1 MSEEIKKRSLEL
13 HNKHKGKICIR
24 SKVPIETADDLALA
38 YTPGVAEPSLQIA
51 KDKNKVYDYT
61 AKGNLVAVVS
71 NGTAVLGL
79 GDIGPEA
86 AIPVMEGKAVLF
98 RRFGGIDAF
107 PICIDEK
114 DPYKLAEII
123 KKISPVFGGINLED
137 IKAPECFIVEK
148 IVKELNMPV
157 MHDDQH
163 GTAIVVLAALI
174 NAIKVVGKD
183 KNVKIIISGAGAAG
197 IAISKLLLDYGFK
210 NIILCDTK
218 GAIYSGRTEGMN
230 FAKEEIAKITNKAK
244 EKGKLVEVISGKDV
258 FIGVSSP
265 NLLKKEDIKKMNPKS
280 IVFAMANPV
289 PEIMPEE
296 AKAGGAMVIATG
308 RSDFPNQVNNV
319 LAFPGVFKG
328 ALELRVKIT
337 EKMKLAAAEALAGMI
352 KKPTAE
358 MIIPSVFDE
367 GVADAVAE
375 AVKKAAR

>member
-1 MSEEIKKRSLEL
+1 MSEEINKKSLEL
-13 HNKHKGKICIR
+13 HHKHKGKICIH
-24 SKVPIETADDLALA
+24 SKVPIETAHDLALA

-86 AIPVMEGKAVLF
+86 SIPVMEGKAVLF

-148 IVKELNMPV
+148 IVKELDMPV

-174 NAIKVVGKD
+174 NAVKVVGKD
-183 KNVKIIISGAGAAG
+183 KNVKITISGAGAAG
-197 IAISKLLLDYGFK
+197 IAIAKLLLDYGFK
-210 NIILCDTK
+210 NVILCDTK

-230 FAKEEIAKITNKAK
+230 FAKDEIAKLTNKEK
-244 EKGKLVEVISGKDV
+244 EKGALKDIISGKDV

-265 NLLKKEDIKKMNPKS
+265 NLLTKEDIKKMNSP
-280 IVFAMANPV
+280 IVFAMSNPT
-289 PEIMPEE
+289 PEIMPDE
-296 AKAGGAMVIATG
+296 AKAGGAKVIATG

-328 ALELRVKIT
+328 ALEIRAKIT
-337 EKMKLAAAEALAGMI
+337 EKMKLAAAEALASMV
-352 KKPTAE
+352 KNPTSE
-358 MIIPSVFDE
+358 KIIPSVFDE
-367 GVADAVAE
+367 GVADKVAE
-375 AVKKAAR
+375 AVKKQN